1 MKIRIITDSA
11 SDILPSYREDVT
23 VLPLTV
29 SFGEKQY
36 LDGVNLS
43 HREFYEKLIEGDE
56 LPVTSQIN
64 PSQFEEAFR
73 RAVDAGEAVV
83 AVTLSSKLS
92 GTYQSAVIAAQSF
105 PGKVWVVDSENAAL
119 GEAIL
124 VKRGVQLMEQELDAP
139 AIAELLDR
147 EKKDIR
153 LVALLDTLEYLRRGG
168 RLSASAAFVGGL
180 LSIKPVITLREGEVR
195 VLGKARGSRNG
206 NNLLMEEI
214 QKTNGIDFQRP
225 FLLAYTG
232 LNDDLLQKY
241 ISDSRQLWD
250 GQTSE
255 LPVTTIGGTIGA
267 HVGPRAVAVA
277 FFQRSGKEEG

>member
-124 VKRGVQLMEQELDAP
+124 VKRGVQLMEKGLDAP
-139 AIAELLDR
+139 AIAERLDR
-147 EKKDIR
+147 EKRDIR
-153 LVALLDTLEYLRRGG
+153 LIALLDTLEYLRRGG

-232 LNDDLLQKY
+232 LSDDLLQKY
-241 ISDSRQLWD
+241 ISDSRQLWE

-255 LPVTTIGGTIGA
+255 LPVATIGGTIGT

>member
-124 VKRGVQLMEQELDAP
+124 VKRGVQLMEKGLDAP
-139 AIAELLDR
+139 AIAEGLDR
-147 EKKDIR
+147 EKRDIR
-153 LVALLDTLEYLRRGG
+153 LIALLDTLEYLRRGG
-168 RLSASAAFVGGL
+168 RLSTSAAFVGGL

-232 LNDDLLQKY
+232 LSDDLLQKY
-241 ISDSRQLWD
+241 ISDSRQFWV

-255 LPVTTIGGTIGA
+255 LPVTTIGGTIGT